1 MGSGGGTEWPKRP
14 EELEKLVKDAISD
27 EQRSKYATDLNSY
40 LEGLLA
46 DINKRDPD
54 IVNRHLDTIK
64 DALSKENEESITLLH
79 GGSMKKHTYVDGLS
93 DVDILAIINNSALEN
108 ESPQRVL
115 EYFAERLRERLPKTT
130 ITVGKLA
137 VTIKFSDGT
146 EVQVL
151 PALTTKTGIRI
162 ASAEG
167 TEWSNVVKPDKFAQ
181 KITSVN
187 QESGG
192 RVVPVVKLYKVINS
206 QLPEEAKLSGYHIE
220 SLAVNAFEDYEGSRS
235 YKDMLQHLAEYASN
249 AVLHPIE
256 ENTGQSIHVDDK
268 LGPANSPERQRA
280 SASIKRIVTRMK
292 SGDSEAQ
299 LDRWMQLMGDS
310 PTP

>member
-1 MGSGGGTEWPKRP
+1 M
-14 EELEKLVKDAISD
+14 
-27 EQRSKYATDLNSY
+27 
-40 LEGLLA
+40 
-46 DINKRDPD
+46 
-54 IVNRHLDTIK
+54 
-64 DALSKENEESITLLH
+64 
-79 GGSMKKHTYVDGLS
+79 
-93 DVDILAIINNSALEN
+93 
-108 ESPQRVL
+108 
-115 EYFAERLRERLPKTT
+115 
-130 ITVGKLA
+130 
-137 VTIKFSDGT
+137 
-146 EVQVL
+146 QVL

-162 ASAEG
+162 TSADG

-181 KITSVN
+181 KITSIN
-187 QESGG
+187 QENGG

-220 SLAVNAFEDYEGSRS
+220 SLAVNAFEGYKGSRS

-249 AVLHPIE
+249 DVLHPIE
-256 ENTGQSIHVDDK
+256 DNTGQSIHVDDK
-268 LGPANSPERQRA
+268 LGPANSPDRQRA